1 MLASSPMWDPR
12 RFRALAF
19 ALFQCGIFAAAPAA
33 DALLD
38 ARESGRAAHVEGEEH
53 DHCAPGHNH
62 INPER
67 NHFHCQFTRALY
79 LGVVYSHVLPQLRP
93 VAHREATI
101 PGETA
106 SASGPVLAG
115 GLGPRAP
122 PTA

>member
-1 MLASSPMWDPR
+1 MWDLC
-12 RFRALAF
+12 RFRVFAF

-38 ARESGRAAHVEGEEH
+38 ARESGRAAHVEGEDH

-79 LGVVYSHVLPQLRP
+79 PGVVHSHILPDLRP
-93 VAHREATI
+93 VTDHEAI
-101 PGETA
+101 PSAETA
-106 SASGPVLAG
+106 SATGPLLSG